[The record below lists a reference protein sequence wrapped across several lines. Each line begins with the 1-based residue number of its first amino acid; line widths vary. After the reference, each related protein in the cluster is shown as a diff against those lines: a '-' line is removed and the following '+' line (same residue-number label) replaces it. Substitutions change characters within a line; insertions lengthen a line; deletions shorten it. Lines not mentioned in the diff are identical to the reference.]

1 MQKLLTKY
9 KGLPVQMK
17 ASLWFLI
24 CSFMQRGIS
33 FITTPIF
40 TRLLSTAEYGQFSVF
55 NSWMSILTPVITLNL
70 YSGVYSQGLVKF
82 EKDRNIFSS
91 SLQGLMLTIVI
102 VWLIIYIPTRSFWNG
117 LFDLSTQMVLP
128 IFVLSWLGGT
138 FQFWSMDQRVDFK
151 YRKLVI
157 VTIAVSVLQPAASI
171 VLILN
176 MGNKVMARI
185 LGMVLVQ
192 FVFYSWTFVYHQY
205 KGKKFFSKEY
215 WKYALKFNIPLL
227 PHYLSLTVLSSS
239 DRIMISRMAGDDKA
253 GIYNLAYSLSMIMT
267 MFNTALLQTVEPWI
281 YRKLKEGKAK
291 DIAKV
296 AYPTFAFIAFVNIL
310 LIMFAPEAVRIF
322 APSEYYEAIY
332 VVPSV
337 TLSVYFMYS
346 YTFFATFEFYYEK
359 TKYVAAATVGGAL
372 LNIVLNYIF
381 IKKFGYIAAGYTTL
395 FGYMLFAI
403 LHYCF
408 MNQICKQYMD
418 GVKIY
423 DLKILLIITAA
434 CLAAGFSFLALYNL
448 PIVRYTVIA
457 AMAVVIICMRKK
469 LIPLVN
475 GFMEIKKISLE
486 ERM

>member
-1 MQKLLTKY
+1 MQKFLNKY
-9 KGLPVQMK
+9 RSMPVQMK

-55 NSWMSILTPVITLNL
+55 NSWMSILTPIMTLNL
-70 YSGVYSQGLVKF
+70 YSGVYSQGVVKF
-82 EKDRNIFSS
+82 EKNRNIFSS
-91 SLQGLMLTIVI
+91 SLQGLMLTIVAI
-102 VWLIIYIPTRSFWNG
+102 WLIIYIPTRTFWNG
-117 LFDLSTQMVLP
+117 LFRLPTQMVIP
-128 IFVLSWLGGT
+128 MFALSWLGGA
-138 FQFWSMDQRVDFK
+138 FQFWSMDQRIDFK

-157 VTIAVSVLQPAASI
+157 VTIAVSILQPAISI

-176 MGNKVMARI
+176 MNNKVMARV

-192 FVFYSWTFVYHQY
+192 FIFYSWTFIYHQY
-205 KGKKFFSKEY
+205 KGKKFFSKDY

-239 DRIMISRMAGDDKA
+239 DRIMISQMVGDDKA

-310 LIMFAPEAVRIF
+310 LIMFAPEAIRIF
-322 APSEYYEAIY
+322 APAEYYEAVY

-359 TKYVAAATVGGAL
+359 TKYVAAATVGGAS
-372 LNIVLNYIF
+372 LNIILNYIF
-381 IKKFGYIAAGYTTL
+381 IKQFGYMAAGYTTL

-403 LHYCF
+403 LHYYF
-408 MNQICKQYMD
+408 MNRICEQYM
-418 GVKIY
+418 GGIKIY
-423 DLKILLIITAA
+423 DLRILLGITVA
-434 CLAAGFSFLALYNL
+434 CLAIGFSFLALYSL
-448 PIVRYTVIA
+448 PIARYSIIVA
-457 AMAVVIICMRKK
+457 AIMAIICMRNK
-469 LIPLVN
+469 LIPLAN
-475 GFMEIKKISLE
+475 GFMEIKKNKS
-486 ERM
+486 